1 MSLCL
6 LINKKMQKNEKNS
19 VVIAK
24 NVVSSQ
30 RFSYITHVM
39 EQETTRLATLD
50 DALGHRLDICS
61 SEGSLTVFPSCL
73 MSSYLVD
80 YIGIILCRR
89 GSFRFTVNGE
99 AAEVHSAE
107 TLFLTENVSL
117 EITSASSDLEYLLL
131 FYRIGPI
138 RDILGNT
145 VMLMRLYST
154 LNPSPFSILSTGEE
168 YAIADYVQLLPCSS
182 TAETTMFD
190 AHERKLLLLSLTY
203 RLCSIFNR
211 KVVQGREASGHKID
225 IFVQLISLISDHY
238 QKERTVSFY
247 ADRLC
252 LSPKYLSSMVKGICG
267 YTVQDLLFKA
277 IIRRAIF
284 LMTSTSKTIQEIS
297 DELSFPNASA
307 FGTFFKKHTGLS
319 PKNYRQSSLEND

>member
-1 MSLCL
+1 
-6 LINKKMQKNEKNS
+6 MQKKAKNS

-24 NVVSSQ
+24 KVVTSQ

-39 EQETTRLATLD
+39 EQESVRLSVLQ
-50 DALGHRLDICS
+50 DALERRLDVCS
-61 SEGSLTVFPSCL
+61 SEGYLNVFPQSL

-80 YIGIILCRR
+80 YIGLVVCTR
-89 GSFRFTVNGE
+89 GSYSFKVNEENME
-99 AAEVHSAE
+99 ARAGE
-107 TLFLTENVSL
+107 TLFLTENVHFQIESV
-117 EITSASSDLEYLLL
+117 SADLEYSLL
-131 FYRIGPI
+131 FYRIAPI

-145 VMLMRLYST
+145 VMMMRLYAT
-154 LNPSPFSILSTGEE
+154 LNPRPFIVLATGEE
-168 YAIADYVQLLPCSS
+168 YALADYTQLLPSAS
-182 TAETTMFD
+182 YTESTMFD
-190 AHERKLLLLSLTY
+190 GHERKLLMLSLTY

-211 KVVQGREASGHKID
+211 KVVQGGEASGHKID
-225 IFVQLISLISDHY
+225 IFVKLITLISDHY
-238 QKERTVSFY
+238 PKERSVSFY

-267 YTVQDLLFKA
+267 YTVQDLVFKA

-297 DELSFPNASA
+297 DELNFPNASA

-319 PKNYRQSSLEND
+319 PKNYRISSGE

>member
-1 MSLCL
+1 MP
-6 LINKKMQKNEKNS
+6 KKAKNS

-39 EQETTRLATLD
+39 EQESVRLSVLQ
-50 DALGHRLDICS
+50 DALERRLDVCS
-61 SEGSLTVFPSCL
+61 SEGYLNVFPQSL

-80 YIGIILCRR
+80 YIGLVVCTR
-89 GSFRFTVNGE
+89 GSYSFKVNEENME
-99 AAEVHSAE
+99 ARAGE
-107 TLFLTENVSL
+107 TLFLTENVHFQIESV
-117 EITSASSDLEYLLL
+117 SADLEYSLL
-131 FYRIGPI
+131 FYRIAPI

-145 VMLMRLYST
+145 VMMMRLYAT
-154 LNPSPFSILSTGEE
+154 LNPRPFIVLATGEE
-168 YAIADYVQLLPCSS
+168 YALADYTQLLPSAS
-182 TAETTMFD
+182 YTESTMFD
-190 AHERKLLLLSLTY
+190 GHERKLLMLSLTY

-211 KVVQGREASGHKID
+211 KVVQGGEASGHKID
-225 IFVQLISLISDHY
+225 IFVKLITLISDHY
-238 QKERTVSFY
+238 PKERSVSFY

-267 YTVQDLLFKA
+267 YTVQDLVFKA

-297 DELSFPNASA
+297 DELNFPNASA

-319 PKNYRQSSLEND
+319 PKHYRLSENKEGE

>member
-1 MSLCL
+1 
-6 LINKKMQKNEKNS
+6 MQKKAKNS

-24 NVVSSQ
+24 KVVTSQ

-39 EQETTRLATLD
+39 EQESVRLAVLQ
-50 DALGHRLDICS
+50 DALERRLDVCS
-61 SEGSLTVFPSCL
+61 SEGYLNVFPQSL

-80 YIGIILCRR
+80 YIGLVVCTR
-89 GSFRFTVNGE
+89 GSYSFKVNEENME
-99 AAEVHSAE
+99 ARAGE
-107 TLFLTENVSL
+107 TLFLTENVHFQIESV
-117 EITSASSDLEYLLL
+117 SADLEYSLL
-131 FYRIGPI
+131 FYRITPI

-145 VMLMRLYST
+145 VMMMRLYAT
-154 LNPSPFSILSTGEE
+154 LNPRPFIVLATGEE
-168 YAIADYVQLLPCSS
+168 YALADYTQLLPSAS
-182 TAETTMFD
+182 YTETTMFD
-190 AHERKLLLLSLTY
+190 GHERKLLMLSLTY

-211 KVVQGREASGHKID
+211 KVVQGGEASGHKID
-225 IFVQLISLISDHY
+225 IFVKLITLISEHY
-238 QKERTVSFY
+238 QKERSVSFY

-267 YTVQDLLFKA
+267 YTVQDLVFKA

-297 DELSFPNASA
+297 DELNFPNASA

-319 PKNYRQSSLEND
+319 PKNYRISSGE

>member
-1 MSLCL
+1 
-6 LINKKMQKNEKNS
+6 MQKKAKNS

-24 NVVSSQ
+24 KVVTSQ

-39 EQETTRLATLD
+39 EQESVRLSVLQ
-50 DALGHRLDICS
+50 DALERRLDVCS
-61 SEGSLTVFPSCL
+61 SEGYLNVFPQSL

-80 YIGIILCRR
+80 YIGLVVCTR
-89 GSFRFTVNGE
+89 GSYSFKVNEEKME
-99 AAEVHSAE
+99 ARAGE
-107 TLFLTENVSL
+107 TLFLTENVHFQIESV
-117 EITSASSDLEYLLL
+117 SADLEYSLL
-131 FYRIGPI
+131 FYRIAPI

-145 VMLMRLYST
+145 VMMMRLYAT
-154 LNPSPFSILSTGEE
+154 LNPRPFIVLATGEE
-168 YAIADYVQLLPCSS
+168 YALADYTQLLPSAS
-182 TAETTMFD
+182 YTESTMFD
-190 AHERKLLLLSLTY
+190 GHERKLLMLSLTY

-211 KVVQGREASGHKID
+211 KVVQGGEASGHKID
-225 IFVQLISLISDHY
+225 IFVKLITLISDHY
-238 QKERTVSFY
+238 PKERSVSFY

-267 YTVQDLLFKA
+267 YTVQDLVFKA

-297 DELSFPNASA
+297 DELNFPNASA

-319 PKNYRQSSLEND
+319 PKNYRISSGE

>member
-1 MSLCL
+1 
-6 LINKKMQKNEKNS
+6 MQKKAKNS

-24 NVVSSQ
+24 KVVTSQ

-39 EQETTRLATLD
+39 EQESVRLAVLQ
-50 DALGHRLDICS
+50 DALERRLDVCS
-61 SEGSLTVFPSCL
+61 SEGYLNVFPQSL

-80 YIGIILCRR
+80 YIGLVVCTR
-89 GSFRFTVNGE
+89 GSYSFSVNDEKME
-99 AAEVHSAE
+99 ARAGE
-107 TLFLTENVSL
+107 TLFLTENVHFQIESV
-117 EITSASSDLEYLLL
+117 SADLEYSLL
-131 FYRIGPI
+131 FYRIAPI

-145 VMLMRLYST
+145 VMMMRLYAT
-154 LNPSPFSILSTGEE
+154 LNPRPFIVLATGEE
-168 YAIADYVQLLPCSS
+168 YALADYTQLLPSAS
-182 TAETTMFD
+182 YTESTMFD
-190 AHERKLLLLSLTY
+190 GHERKLLMLSLTY

-211 KVVQGREASGHKID
+211 KVVQGGEASGHRID
-225 IFVQLISLISDHY
+225 IFVKLITLISEHY
-238 QKERTVSFY
+238 QKERSVSFY

-267 YTVQDLLFKA
+267 YTVQDLVFKA

-319 PKNYRQSSLEND
+319 PKNYRVFSANE

>member
-1 MSLCL
+1 
-6 LINKKMQKNEKNS
+6 MQKKAKNS

-24 NVVSSQ
+24 NVVTSQ

-39 EQETTRLATLD
+39 EQESVRLAVLQ
-50 DALGHRLDICS
+50 DALERRLDVCS
-61 SEGSLTVFPSCL
+61 SEGYLNVFPQSL

-80 YIGIILCRR
+80 YIGLVVCTR
-89 GSFRFTVNGE
+89 GSYSFKVNEENME
-99 AAEVHSAE
+99 ARAGE
-107 TLFLTENVSL
+107 TLFLTENVHFQIESV
-117 EITSASSDLEYLLL
+117 SADLEYSLL
-131 FYRIGPI
+131 FYRIAPI

-145 VMLMRLYST
+145 VMMMRLYAT
-154 LNPSPFSILSTGEE
+154 LNPRPFIVLATGEE
-168 YAIADYVQLLPCSS
+168 YALADYTQLLPSAS
-182 TAETTMFD
+182 YTESTMFD
-190 AHERKLLLLSLTY
+190 GHERKLLMLSLTY

-211 KVVQGREASGHKID
+211 KVVQGGEASGHKID
-225 IFVQLISLISDHY
+225 IFVKLITLISDHY
-238 QKERTVSFY
+238 PKERSVSFY

-267 YTVQDLLFKA
+267 YTVQDLVFKA

-297 DELSFPNASA
+297 DELNFPNASA

-319 PKNYRQSSLEND
+319 PKNYRISSGE

>member
-1 MSLCL
+1 
-6 LINKKMQKNEKNS
+6 MQKKAKNS

-24 NVVSSQ
+24 KVVTSQ

-39 EQETTRLATLD
+39 EQESVRLAVLQ
-50 DALGHRLDICS
+50 DALERRLDVCS
-61 SEGSLTVFPSCL
+61 SEGYLNVFPQSL

-80 YIGIILCRR
+80 YIGLVVCTR
-89 GSFRFTVNGE
+89 GSYSFSVNDEKME
-99 AAEVHSAE
+99 ARAGE
-107 TLFLTENVSL
+107 TLFLTENVHFQIESV
-117 EITSASSDLEYLLL
+117 SADLEYSLL
-131 FYRIGPI
+131 FYRIAPI

-145 VMLMRLYST
+145 VMMMRLYAT
-154 LNPSPFSILSTGEE
+154 LNPRPFIVLATGEE
-168 YAIADYVQLLPCSS
+168 YALADYTQLLPSAS
-182 TAETTMFD
+182 YTESTMFD
-190 AHERKLLLLSLTY
+190 GHERKLLMLSLTY

-211 KVVQGREASGHKID
+211 KVVQGGEASGHKID
-225 IFVQLISLISDHY
+225 IFVKLITLISEHY
-238 QKERTVSFY
+238 QKERSVGYY

-267 YTVQDLLFKA
+267 YTVQDLVFKA

-297 DELSFPNASA
+297 DELNFPNASA

-319 PKNYRQSSLEND
+319 PKHYRLSENKEGE

>member
-1 MSLCL
+1 
-6 LINKKMQKNEKNS
+6 MQKKAKNS

-24 NVVSSQ
+24 KVVTSQ

-39 EQETTRLATLD
+39 EQESVRLAVLQ
-50 DALGHRLDICS
+50 DALERRLDVCS
-61 SEGSLTVFPSCL
+61 SEGYLNVFPQSL

-80 YIGIILCRR
+80 YIGLVVCTR
-89 GSFRFTVNGE
+89 GSYSFSVNDEKME
-99 AAEVHSAE
+99 ARAGE
-107 TLFLTENVSL
+107 TLFLTENVHFQIESV
-117 EITSASSDLEYLLL
+117 SADLEYSLL
-131 FYRIGPI
+131 FYRIAPI

-145 VMLMRLYST
+145 VMMMRLYAT
-154 LNPSPFSILSTGEE
+154 LNPRPFIVLATGEE
-168 YAIADYVQLLPCSS
+168 YALADYTQLLPSS
-182 TAETTMFD
+182 SYTESTMFD
-190 AHERKLLLLSLTY
+190 GHERKLLMLSLTY

-211 KVVQGREASGHKID
+211 KVVQGGEASGHRID
-225 IFVQLISLISDHY
+225 IFVKLITLISEHY
-238 QKERTVSFY
+238 QKERSVSFY

-267 YTVQDLLFKA
+267 YTVQDLVFKA

-319 PKNYRQSSLEND
+319 PKNYRVFSANE

>member
-1 MSLCL
+1 
-6 LINKKMQKNEKNS
+6 MQKKAKNS

-24 NVVSSQ
+24 KVVTSQ

-39 EQETTRLATLD
+39 EQESVRLAVLQ
-50 DALGHRLDICS
+50 DALERRLDVCS
-61 SEGSLTVFPSCL
+61 SEGYLNVFPQSL

-80 YIGIILCRR
+80 YIGLVVCTR
-89 GSFRFTVNGE
+89 GSYSFKVNDENME
-99 AAEVHSAE
+99 ARAGE
-107 TLFLTENVSL
+107 TLFLTENVHFQIESV
-117 EITSASSDLEYLLL
+117 SADLEYSLL
-131 FYRIGPI
+131 FYRIAPI

-145 VMLMRLYST
+145 VMMMRLYAT
-154 LNPSPFSILSTGEE
+154 LNPRPFIVLATGEE
-168 YAIADYVQLLPCSS
+168 YALADYTQLLPSAS
-182 TAETTMFD
+182 YTESTMFD
-190 AHERKLLLLSLTY
+190 GHERKLLMLSLTY

-211 KVVQGREASGHKID
+211 KVVQGGEASGHKID
-225 IFVQLISLISDHY
+225 IFVRLITLISDHY
-238 QKERTVSFY
+238 PKERSVSFY

-267 YTVQDLLFKA
+267 YTVQDLVFKA

-297 DELSFPNASA
+297 DELNFPNASA

-319 PKNYRQSSLEND
+319 PKNYRISSGE

>member
-1 MSLCL
+1 
-6 LINKKMQKNEKNS
+6 MQKKAKNS

-24 NVVSSQ
+24 KVVTSQ

-39 EQETTRLATLD
+39 EQESVRLTVLQ
-50 DALGHRLDICS
+50 DALERRLDVCS
-61 SEGSLTVFPSCL
+61 SEGYLNVFPQSL

-80 YIGIILCRR
+80 YIGLVVCTR
-89 GSFRFTVNGE
+89 GSYSFKVNEENME
-99 AAEVHSAE
+99 ARAGE
-107 TLFLTENVSL
+107 TLFLTENVHFQIESV
-117 EITSASSDLEYLLL
+117 SADLEYSLL
-131 FYRIGPI
+131 FYRITPI

-145 VMLMRLYST
+145 VMMMRLYAT
-154 LNPSPFSILSTGEE
+154 LNPRPFIVLATGEE
-168 YAIADYVQLLPCSS
+168 YALADYTQLLPSAS
-182 TAETTMFD
+182 YTESTMFD
-190 AHERKLLLLSLTY
+190 GHERKLLMLSLTY

-211 KVVQGREASGHKID
+211 KVVQGGEASGHKID
-225 IFVQLISLISDHY
+225 IFVKLITLISDHY
-238 QKERTVSFY
+238 PKERSVSFY

-267 YTVQDLLFKA
+267 YTVQDLVFKA

-297 DELSFPNASA
+297 DELNFPNASA

-319 PKNYRQSSLEND
+319 PKNYRISSGE

>member
-1 MSLCL
+1 
-6 LINKKMQKNEKNS
+6 MQKKAKNS

-24 NVVSSQ
+24 KVVTSQ

-39 EQETTRLATLD
+39 EQESVRLSVLQ
-50 DALGHRLDICS
+50 DALERRLDVCS
-61 SEGSLTVFPSCL
+61 SEGYLNVFPQSL

-80 YIGIILCRR
+80 YIGLVVCTR
-89 GSFRFTVNGE
+89 GSYSFKVNEENME
-99 AAEVHSAE
+99 ARAGE
-107 TLFLTENVSL
+107 TLFLTENVHFQIESV
-117 EITSASSDLEYLLL
+117 SADLEYSLL
-131 FYRIGPI
+131 FYRITPI

-145 VMLMRLYST
+145 VMMMRLYAT
-154 LNPSPFSILSTGEE
+154 LNPRPFIVLATGEE
-168 YAIADYVQLLPCSS
+168 YALADYTQLLPSAS
-182 TAETTMFD
+182 YTESTMFD
-190 AHERKLLLLSLTY
+190 GHERKLLMLSLTY

-211 KVVQGREASGHKID
+211 KVVQGGEASGHKID
-225 IFVQLISLISDHY
+225 IFVKLITLISDHY
-238 QKERTVSFY
+238 PKERSVSFY

-267 YTVQDLLFKA
+267 YTVQDLVFKA

-297 DELSFPNASA
+297 DELNFPNASA

-319 PKNYRQSSLEND
+319 PKNYRISSGE

>member
-1 MSLCL
+1 
-6 LINKKMQKNEKNS
+6 MQKKAKNS

-39 EQETTRLATLD
+39 EQESVRLAVLQ
-50 DALGHRLDICS
+50 DALERRLDVCS
-61 SEGSLTVFPSCL
+61 SEGYLNVFPQSL

-80 YIGIILCRR
+80 YIGLVVCTR
-89 GSFRFTVNGE
+89 GSYSFKVNDEKME
-99 AAEVHSAE
+99 ARAGE
-107 TLFLTENVSL
+107 TLFLTENVHFQIESV
-117 EITSASSDLEYLLL
+117 SADLEYSLL
-131 FYRIGPI
+131 FYRIAPI

-145 VMLMRLYST
+145 VMMMRLYAT
-154 LNPSPFSILSTGEE
+154 LNPRPFIVLATGEE
-168 YAIADYVQLLPCSS
+168 YALADYTQLLPSAS
-182 TAETTMFD
+182 YTESTMFD
-190 AHERKLLLLSLTY
+190 GHERKLLMLSLTY

-211 KVVQGREASGHKID
+211 KVVQGGEASGHKID
-225 IFVQLISLISDHY
+225 IFVKLITLISDHY
-238 QKERTVSFY
+238 PKERSVSFY

-267 YTVQDLLFKA
+267 YTVQDLVFKA

-297 DELSFPNASA
+297 DELNFPNASA

-319 PKNYRQSSLEND
+319 PKNYRISSGE

>member
-1 MSLCL
+1 
-6 LINKKMQKNEKNS
+6 MQKKAKNS

-24 NVVSSQ
+24 KVVSSQ

-39 EQETTRLATLD
+39 EQESVRLAVLQ
-50 DALGHRLDICS
+50 DALERRLDVCS
-61 SEGSLTVFPSCL
+61 SEGYLNVFPQSL

-80 YIGIILCRR
+80 YIGLVVCTR
-89 GSFRFTVNGE
+89 GSYCFTVNEEKME
-99 AAEVHSAE
+99 ARAGE
-107 TLFLTENVSL
+107 TLFLTENVHFQIESV
-117 EITSASSDLEYLLL
+117 SADLEYSLL
-131 FYRIGPI
+131 FYRIAPI

-145 VMLMRLYST
+145 VMMMRLYAT
-154 LNPSPFSILSTGEE
+154 LNPRPFIVLATGEE
-168 YAIADYVQLLPCSS
+168 YALADYTQLLPSAS
-182 TAETTMFD
+182 YTESTMFD
-190 AHERKLLLLSLTY
+190 GHERKLLMLSLTY

-211 KVVQGREASGHKID
+211 KVVQGGEASGHKID
-225 IFVQLISLISDHY
+225 IFVRLITLISEHY
-238 QKERTVSFY
+238 QKERSVSFY

-267 YTVQDLLFKA
+267 YTVQDLVFKA

-319 PKNYRQSSLEND
+319 PKNYRVFSANE

>member
-1 MSLCL
+1 
-6 LINKKMQKNEKNS
+6 MQKKAKNS

-24 NVVSSQ
+24 KVVTSQ

-39 EQETTRLATLD
+39 EQESVRLAVLQ
-50 DALGHRLDICS
+50 DALERRLDVCS
-61 SEGSLTVFPSCL
+61 SEGYLNVFPQSL

-80 YIGIILCRR
+80 YIGLVVCTR
-89 GSFRFTVNGE
+89 GSYSFSVNDEKME
-99 AAEVHSAE
+99 ARAGE
-107 TLFLTENVSL
+107 TLFLTENVHFQIESV
-117 EITSASSDLEYLLL
+117 SADLEYSLL
-131 FYRIGPI
+131 FYRITPI

-145 VMLMRLYST
+145 VMMMRLYAT
-154 LNPSPFSILSTGEE
+154 LNPRPFIVLATGEE
-168 YAIADYVQLLPCSS
+168 YALADYTQLLPSAS
-182 TAETTMFD
+182 YTESTMFD
-190 AHERKLLLLSLTY
+190 GHERKLLMLSLTY

-211 KVVQGREASGHKID
+211 KVVQGGEASGHKID
-225 IFVQLISLISDHY
+225 IFVKLITLISDHY
-238 QKERTVSFY
+238 PKERSVSFY

-267 YTVQDLLFKA
+267 YTVQDLVFKA

-297 DELSFPNASA
+297 DELNFPNASA

-319 PKNYRQSSLEND
+319 PKNYRISSGE

>member
-1 MSLCL
+1 
-6 LINKKMQKNEKNS
+6 MQKTLKKAKNS

-39 EQETTRLATLD
+39 EQDSVRLSVLQ
-50 DALGHRLDICS
+50 DALERRLDVCS
-61 SEGSLTVFPSCL
+61 SEGYLNVFPQCL

-80 YIGIILCRR
+80 YIGLVVCTR
-89 GSFRFTVNGE
+89 GSYCFNVNDEKMESRAG
-99 AAEVHSAE
+99 E
-107 TLFLTENVSL
+107 TLFLTENVHFQI
-117 EITSASSDLEYLLL
+117 ESASADLEYSLL
-131 FYRIGPI
+131 FYRIAPI

-145 VMLMRLYST
+145 VMMMRLYAT
-154 LNPSPFSILSTGEE
+154 LNPRPFIVLATGEE
-168 YAIADYVQLLPCSS
+168 YALADYTQLLPSAS
-182 TAETTMFD
+182 YTETTMFD
-190 AHERKLLLLSLTY
+190 GHERKLLMLSLTY

-211 KVVQGREASGHKID
+211 KVVQGGEASGHKID
-225 IFVQLISLISDHY
+225 IFVKLITLISEHY
-238 QKERTVSFY
+238 QKERSVGYYS
-247 ADRLC
+247 DRLC

-267 YTVQDLLFKA
+267 YTVQDLVFKA

-297 DELSFPNASA
+297 DELNFPNASA

-319 PKNYRQSSLEND
+319 PKHYRLSENKEGE

>member
-1 MSLCL
+1 MH
-6 LINKKMQKNEKNS
+6 KKEKNS

-24 NVVSSQ
+24 KVVTSQ

-39 EQETTRLATLD
+39 EQESVRLAVLQ
-50 DALGHRLDICS
+50 DALERRLDVCS
-61 SEGSLTVFPSCL
+61 SEGYLNVFPQSL

-80 YIGIILCRR
+80 YIGLVVCTR
-89 GSFRFTVNGE
+89 GSYSFKVNEENME
-99 AAEVHSAE
+99 ARAGE
-107 TLFLTENVSL
+107 TLFLTENVHFQIESV
-117 EITSASSDLEYLLL
+117 SADLEYSLL
-131 FYRIGPI
+131 FYRITPI

-145 VMLMRLYST
+145 VMMMRLYAT
-154 LNPSPFSILSTGEE
+154 LNPRPFIVLATGEE
-168 YAIADYVQLLPCSS
+168 YALADYTQLLPSAS
-182 TAETTMFD
+182 YTESTMFD
-190 AHERKLLLLSLTY
+190 GHERKLLMLSLTY

-211 KVVQGREASGHKID
+211 KVVQGGEASGHKID
-225 IFVQLISLISDHY
+225 IFVKLITLISDHY
-238 QKERTVSFY
+238 PKERSVSFY

-267 YTVQDLLFKA
+267 YTVQDLVFKA

-297 DELSFPNASA
+297 DELNFPNASA

-319 PKNYRQSSLEND
+319 PKNYRISSGE

>member
-1 MSLCL
+1 
-6 LINKKMQKNEKNS
+6 MQKKAKNS

-24 NVVSSQ
+24 NVVTSQ

-39 EQETTRLATLD
+39 EQESVRLSVLQ
-50 DALGHRLDICS
+50 DALERRLDVCS
-61 SEGSLTVFPSCL
+61 SEGYLNVFPQSL

-80 YIGIILCRR
+80 YIGLVVCTR
-89 GSFRFTVNGE
+89 GSYSFKVNEENME
-99 AAEVHSAE
+99 ARAGE
-107 TLFLTENVSL
+107 TLFLTENVHFQIESV
-117 EITSASSDLEYLLL
+117 SADLEYSLL
-131 FYRIGPI
+131 FYRITPI

-145 VMLMRLYST
+145 VMMMRLYAT
-154 LNPSPFSILSTGEE
+154 LNPRPFIVLATGEE
-168 YAIADYVQLLPCSS
+168 YALADYTQLLPSAS
-182 TAETTMFD
+182 YTESTMFD
-190 AHERKLLLLSLTY
+190 GHERKLLMLSLTY

-211 KVVQGREASGHKID
+211 KVVQGGEASGHKID
-225 IFVQLISLISDHY
+225 IFVKLITLISDHY
-238 QKERTVSFY
+238 PKERSVSFY

-267 YTVQDLLFKA
+267 YTVQDLVFKA

-297 DELSFPNASA
+297 DELNFPNASA

-319 PKNYRQSSLEND
+319 PKNYRISSGE

>member
-1 MSLCL
+1 
-6 LINKKMQKNEKNS
+6 MQKKAKNS

-24 NVVSSQ
+24 NVVTSQ

-39 EQETTRLATLD
+39 ELESVRLAVLQ
-50 DALGHRLDICS
+50 DALERRLDVCS
-61 SEGSLTVFPSCL
+61 SEGYLNVFPQSL

-80 YIGIILCRR
+80 YIGLVVCTR
-89 GSFRFTVNGE
+89 GSYSFSVNDEKME
-99 AAEVHSAE
+99 ARAGE
-107 TLFLTENVSL
+107 TLFLTENVHFQIESV
-117 EITSASSDLEYLLL
+117 SADLEYSLL
-131 FYRIGPI
+131 FYRITPI

-145 VMLMRLYST
+145 VMMMRLYAT
-154 LNPSPFSILSTGEE
+154 LNPRPFIVLATGEE
-168 YAIADYVQLLPCSS
+168 YALADYTQLLPSAS
-182 TAETTMFD
+182 YTESTMFD
-190 AHERKLLLLSLTY
+190 GHERKLLMLSLTY

-211 KVVQGREASGHKID
+211 KVVQGGEASGHRID
-225 IFVQLISLISDHY
+225 IFVKLITLISDHY
-238 QKERTVSFY
+238 PKERSVSFY

-267 YTVQDLLFKA
+267 YTVQDLVFKA

-319 PKNYRQSSLEND
+319 PKNYRISSGE

>member
-1 MSLCL
+1 
-6 LINKKMQKNEKNS
+6 MQKKAKNS

-24 NVVSSQ
+24 KVVTSQ

-39 EQETTRLATLD
+39 EQESVRLAVLQ
-50 DALGHRLDICS
+50 DALERRLDVCS
-61 SEGSLTVFPSCL
+61 SEGYLNVFPQSL

-80 YIGIILCRR
+80 YIGLVVCTR
-89 GSFRFTVNGE
+89 GSYSFKVNEENME
-99 AAEVHSAE
+99 ARAGE
-107 TLFLTENVSL
+107 TLFLTENVHFQIESV
-117 EITSASSDLEYLLL
+117 SADLEYSLL
-131 FYRIGPI
+131 FYRITPI

-145 VMLMRLYST
+145 VMMMRLYAT
-154 LNPSPFSILSTGEE
+154 LNPRPFIVLATGEE
-168 YAIADYVQLLPCSS
+168 YALADYTQLLPSAS
-182 TAETTMFD
+182 YTETTMFD
-190 AHERKLLLLSLTY
+190 GHERKLLMLSLTY

-211 KVVQGREASGHKID
+211 KVVQGGEASGHKID
-225 IFVQLISLISDHY
+225 IFVKLIPLISDHY
-238 QKERTVSFY
+238 PKERSVSFY

-267 YTVQDLLFKA
+267 YTVQDLVFKA

-297 DELSFPNASA
+297 DELNFPNASA

-319 PKNYRQSSLEND
+319 PKNYRISSGE

>member
-1 MSLCL
+1 MH
-6 LINKKMQKNEKNS
+6 KKAKNS

-24 NVVSSQ
+24 KVVTSQ

-39 EQETTRLATLD
+39 EQESVRLAVLQ
-50 DALGHRLDICS
+50 DALERRLDVCS
-61 SEGSLTVFPSCL
+61 SEGYLNVFPQSL

-80 YIGIILCRR
+80 YIGLVVCTR
-89 GSFRFTVNGE
+89 GSYSFKVNEENME
-99 AAEVHSAE
+99 ARAGE
-107 TLFLTENVSL
+107 TLFLTENVHFQIESV
-117 EITSASSDLEYLLL
+117 SADLEYSLL
-131 FYRIGPI
+131 FYRIAPI

-145 VMLMRLYST
+145 VMMMRLYAT
-154 LNPSPFSILSTGEE
+154 LNPRPFIVLATGEE
-168 YAIADYVQLLPCSS
+168 YALADYTQLLPSAS
-182 TAETTMFD
+182 YTESTMFD
-190 AHERKLLLLSLTY
+190 GHERKLLMLSLTY

-211 KVVQGREASGHKID
+211 KVVQGGEASGHKID
-225 IFVQLISLISDHY
+225 IFVKLITLISDHY
-238 QKERTVSFY
+238 PKERSVSFY

-267 YTVQDLLFKA
+267 YTVQDLVFKA

-297 DELSFPNASA
+297 DELNFPNASA

-319 PKNYRQSSLEND
+319 PKNYRLAETKEE

>member
-1 MSLCL
+1 
-6 LINKKMQKNEKNS
+6 MQKKAKNS

-24 NVVSSQ
+24 KVVTSQ

-39 EQETTRLATLD
+39 EQESVRLAVLQ
-50 DALGHRLDICS
+50 DALERRLDVCS
-61 SEGSLTVFPSCL
+61 SEGYLNVFPQSL

-80 YIGIILCRR
+80 YIGLVVCTR
-89 GSFRFTVNGE
+89 GSYSFKVNEENME
-99 AAEVHSAE
+99 ARAGE
-107 TLFLTENVSL
+107 TLFLTENVHFQIESV
-117 EITSASSDLEYLLL
+117 SADLEYSLL
-131 FYRIGPI
+131 FYRITPI

-145 VMLMRLYST
+145 VMMMRLYAT
-154 LNPSPFSILSTGEE
+154 LNPRPFIVLATGEE
-168 YAIADYVQLLPCSS
+168 YALADYTQLLPSAS
-182 TAETTMFD
+182 YTESTMFD
-190 AHERKLLLLSLTY
+190 GHERKLLMLSLTY

-211 KVVQGREASGHKID
+211 KVVQGGEASGHKID
-225 IFVQLISLISDHY
+225 IFVKLITLISDHY
-238 QKERTVSFY
+238 PKERSVSFY

-267 YTVQDLLFKA
+267 YTVQDLVFKA

-297 DELSFPNASA
+297 DELNFPNASA

-319 PKNYRQSSLEND
+319 PKNYRISSGE

>member
-1 MSLCL
+1 
-6 LINKKMQKNEKNS
+6 MQKKTKNS

-24 NVVSSQ
+24 KVVTSQ

-39 EQETTRLATLD
+39 EQESVRLAVLQ
-50 DALGHRLDICS
+50 DALERRLDVCS
-61 SEGSLTVFPSCL
+61 SEGYLNVFPQSL

-80 YIGIILCRR
+80 YIGLVVCTR
-89 GSFRFTVNGE
+89 GSYSFKVNEENME
-99 AAEVHSAE
+99 ARAGE
-107 TLFLTENVSL
+107 TLFLTENVHFQIESV
-117 EITSASSDLEYLLL
+117 SADLEYSLL
-131 FYRIGPI
+131 FYRITPI

-145 VMLMRLYST
+145 VMMMRLYAT
-154 LNPSPFSILSTGEE
+154 LNPRPFIVLATGEE
-168 YAIADYVQLLPCSS
+168 YALADYTQLLPSAS
-182 TAETTMFD
+182 YTESTMFD
-190 AHERKLLLLSLTY
+190 GHERKLLMLSLTY

-211 KVVQGREASGHKID
+211 KVVQGGEASGHKID
-225 IFVQLISLISDHY
+225 IFVKLITLISDHY
-238 QKERTVSFY
+238 PKERSVSFY

-267 YTVQDLLFKA
+267 YTVQDLVFKA

-297 DELSFPNASA
+297 DELNFPNASA

-319 PKNYRQSSLEND
+319 PKNYRISSGE

>member
-1 MSLCL
+1 
-6 LINKKMQKNEKNS
+6 MQKKAKNS

-24 NVVSSQ
+24 KVVTSQ

-39 EQETTRLATLD
+39 EQESVRLSVLQ
-50 DALGHRLDICS
+50 DALERRLDVCS
-61 SEGSLTVFPSCL
+61 SEGYLNVFPQSL

-80 YIGIILCRR
+80 YIGLVVCTR
-89 GSFRFTVNGE
+89 GSYSFKVNEENME
-99 AAEVHSAE
+99 ARAGE
-107 TLFLTENVSL
+107 TLFLTENVHFQIESV
-117 EITSASSDLEYLLL
+117 SADLEYYLL
-131 FYRIGPI
+131 FYRIAPI

-145 VMLMRLYST
+145 VMMMRLYAT
-154 LNPSPFSILSTGEE
+154 LNPRPFIVLATGEE
-168 YAIADYVQLLPCSS
+168 YALADYTQLLPSAS
-182 TAETTMFD
+182 YTESTMFD
-190 AHERKLLLLSLTY
+190 GHERKLLMLSLTY

-211 KVVQGREASGHKID
+211 KVVQGGEASGHKID
-225 IFVQLISLISDHY
+225 IFVKLITLISDHY
-238 QKERTVSFY
+238 PKERSVSFY

-267 YTVQDLLFKA
+267 YTVQDLVFKA

-297 DELSFPNASA
+297 DELNFPNASA

-319 PKNYRQSSLEND
+319 PKNYRISSGE

>member
-1 MSLCL
+1 
-6 LINKKMQKNEKNS
+6 MQKKAKNS

-24 NVVSSQ
+24 NVVTSQ

-39 EQETTRLATLD
+39 EQESVRLAVLQ
-50 DALGHRLDICS
+50 DALERRLDVCS
-61 SEGSLTVFPSCL
+61 SEGYLNVFPQSL

-80 YIGIILCRR
+80 YIGLVVCTR
-89 GSFRFTVNGE
+89 GSYSFSVNDEKME
-99 AAEVHSAE
+99 ARAGE
-107 TLFLTENVSL
+107 TLFLTENVHFQIESV
-117 EITSASSDLEYLLL
+117 SADLEYSLL
-131 FYRIGPI
+131 FYRIAPI

-145 VMLMRLYST
+145 VMMMRLYAT
-154 LNPSPFSILSTGEE
+154 LNPRPFIVLATGEE
-168 YAIADYVQLLPCSS
+168 YALADYTQLLPSAS
-182 TAETTMFD
+182 YTESTMFD
-190 AHERKLLLLSLTY
+190 GHERKLLMLSLTY

-211 KVVQGREASGHKID
+211 KVVQGGEASGHKID
-225 IFVQLISLISDHY
+225 IFVKLITLISDHY
-238 QKERTVSFY
+238 PKERSVSFY

-267 YTVQDLLFKA
+267 YTVQDLVFKA

-297 DELSFPNASA
+297 DELNFPNASA

-319 PKNYRQSSLEND
+319 PKNYRISSGE

>member
-1 MSLCL
+1 
-6 LINKKMQKNEKNS
+6 MQKKAKNS

-24 NVVSSQ
+24 NVVTSQ

-39 EQETTRLATLD
+39 EQESVRLAVLQ
-50 DALGHRLDICS
+50 DALERRLDVCS
-61 SEGSLTVFPSCL
+61 SEGYLNVFPQSL

-80 YIGIILCRR
+80 YIGLVVCTR
-89 GSFRFTVNGE
+89 GSYSFSVNDEKME
-99 AAEVHSAE
+99 ARAGE
-107 TLFLTENVSL
+107 TLFLTENVHFQIESV
-117 EITSASSDLEYLLL
+117 SADLEYSLL
-131 FYRIGPI
+131 FYRIAPI

-145 VMLMRLYST
+145 VMMMRLYAT
-154 LNPSPFSILSTGEE
+154 LNPRPFIVLATGEE
-168 YAIADYVQLLPCSS
+168 YALADYTQLLPSAS
-182 TAETTMFD
+182 YTESTMFD
-190 AHERKLLLLSLTY
+190 GHERKLLMLSLTY

-211 KVVQGREASGHKID
+211 KVVQGGEASGHRID
-225 IFVQLISLISDHY
+225 IFVKLITLISEHY
-238 QKERTVSFY
+238 QKERSVSFY

-267 YTVQDLLFKA
+267 YTVQDLVFKA

-319 PKNYRQSSLEND
+319 PKNYRVFSANE

>member
-1 MSLCL
+1 
-6 LINKKMQKNEKNS
+6 MQKKAKNS

-24 NVVSSQ
+24 KVVTSQ

-39 EQETTRLATLD
+39 EQESVRLAVLQ
-50 DALGHRLDICS
+50 DALERRLDVCS
-61 SEGSLTVFPSCL
+61 SEGYLNVFPQSL

-80 YIGIILCRR
+80 YIGLVVCTR
-89 GSFRFTVNGE
+89 GSYSLKANEDNME
-99 AAEVHSAE
+99 ARAGE
-107 TLFLTENVSL
+107 TLSLTANVHFQIESV
-117 EITSASSDLEYLLL
+117 SADLEYSLL
-131 FYRIGPI
+131 FYRITPI

-145 VMLMRLYST
+145 VMMMRLYAT
-154 LNPSPFSILSTGEE
+154 LNPRPFIVLATGEE
-168 YAIADYVQLLPCSS
+168 YALADYTQLLPSAS
-182 TAETTMFD
+182 YTESTMFD
-190 AHERKLLLLSLTY
+190 GHERKLLMLSLTY

-211 KVVQGREASGHKID
+211 KVVQGGEASGHKID
-225 IFVQLISLISDHY
+225 IFVKLITLISDHY
-238 QKERTVSFY
+238 PKERSVSFY

-267 YTVQDLLFKA
+267 YTVQDLVFKA

-297 DELSFPNASA
+297 DELNFPNASA

-319 PKNYRQSSLEND
+319 PKNYRISSGE